1 MAKAVEKDPID
12 LHVGLRLKARR
23 IDMGITQ
30 GGLADKVG
38 VTFQQVQKYEK
49 GTNRM
54 SASTLRRASEALGV
68 DANFFYDGLAGVASE
83 AADLRGVPG
92 AEELGAAFRS
102 LSAVERKS
110 VIAVAT
116 VLANKAG

>member
-23 IDMGITQ
+23 IHMGITQ

-68 DANFFYDGLAGVASE
+68 DANFFYEGLSGVATD
-83 AADLRGVPG
+83 AADLRGLPG
-92 AEELGAAFRS
+92 AEELGAAYRS

-110 VIAVAT
+110 VIAVAS